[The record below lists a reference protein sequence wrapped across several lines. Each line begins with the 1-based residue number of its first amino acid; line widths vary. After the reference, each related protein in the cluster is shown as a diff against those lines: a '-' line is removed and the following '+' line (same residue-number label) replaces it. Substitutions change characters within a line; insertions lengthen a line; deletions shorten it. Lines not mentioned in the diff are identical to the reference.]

1 MRSQSWTRLSDSE
14 GDELG
19 DGLGGGF
26 DIRLSHE
33 GRYCGPEARKPP
45 ALGP

>member
-1 MRSQSWTRLSDSE
+1 MTKYSE